1 MGNINYKAEILGYKE
16 DLRLCNY
23 SYMRLNDDEIDIC
36 NKISLKR
43 APVYLGRKVNV
54 NELKPHFIKTISL
67 FGDKIIDFYEKYG
80 SDIKIERNK
89 QFNNGELLLEGNRK
103 NQRVLMTSRQ
113 LRQIDLVGYCHEFGH
128 LPTLLKPHKNEY
140 YEYSEVF
147 PIFVE
152 CLAQYLIEPKDYR
165 KIMKELRLESTCESA
180 RYYLNNESC
189 IKNNNSKKDE
199 YLKLEQKE
207 CMKYIRSLDLA
218 LQLIKIYQTD
228 RRALF
233 QEFEKYVYSEKSMKE
248 IGKTFGIN
256 TDGCTNVLRLIR

>member
-103 NQRVLMTSRQ
+103 DQRVIMTLKQ
-113 LRQIDLVGYCHEFGH
+113 LRQVDLVGYCHELGH
-128 LPTLLKPHKNEY
+128 LPTMLKPHKNEY

-147 PIFVE
+147 PMFVE
-152 CLAQYLIEPKDYR
+152 YLAQYLIEPKDFR
-165 KIMKELRLESTCESA
+165 KIMKEVRLEPTKKSA
-180 RYYLNNESC
+180 IYYLQNEQN
-189 IKNNNSKKDE
+189 IKNNNSNKAR
-199 YLKLEQKE
+199 YLKFEQRE
-207 CMKYIRSLDLA
+207 CMKYIRSLDLT
-218 LQLIKIYQTD
+218 LQLIKLYQTN
-228 RRALF
+228 RSAVIS
-233 QEFEKYVYSEKSMKE
+233 EFEKYVYSEKSMKE
-248 IGKTFGIN
+248 ISQTFGVK
-256 TDGCTNVLRLIR
+256 TDGCTNVLKLIR